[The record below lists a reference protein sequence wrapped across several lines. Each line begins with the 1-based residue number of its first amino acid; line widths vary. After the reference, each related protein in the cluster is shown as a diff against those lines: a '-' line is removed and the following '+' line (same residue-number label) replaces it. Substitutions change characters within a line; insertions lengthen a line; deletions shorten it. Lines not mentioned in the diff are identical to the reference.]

1 MRNKCGIGIIVLSVL
16 FIYFI
21 SFGVYHEYSKEKTNT
36 QKKSESFVGQAYD
49 ANGFYLYEVNGYVV
63 VFTNDKHTPYE
74 YTDIL
79 YEELPELLKQEI
91 KNGKY
96 IKNEEELYGFLENY
110 TS

>member
-1 MRNKCGIGIIVLSVL
+1 MKRKYGIGIIALLVL

-21 SFGVYHEYSKEKTNT
+21 SYGAYNEYSKNVEKPEMNSDFEEGHAFDE
-36 QKKSESFVGQAYD
+36 Q
-49 ANGFYLYEVNGYVV
+49 GFYLYEVNDYVV
-63 VFTNDKHTPYE
+63 VFENDKNTPYE

-79 YEELPELLKQEI
+79 YEELPELLRQEI
-91 KNGKY
+91 RNGKY

>member
-1 MRNKCGIGIIVLSVL
+1 MKNKYGIGIIVLSVL
-16 FIYFI
+16 FLYFI
-21 SFGVYHEYSKEKTNT
+21 SFGAYQEYSKTENETKI
-36 QKKSESFVGQAYD
+36 QISS
-49 ANGFYLYEVNGYVV
+49 ANGSAYNMSGYYLYEVNGYVV
-63 VFTNDKHTPYE
+63 VFENDKITPYE

>member
-1 MRNKCGIGIIVLSVL
+1 MSVL
-16 FIYFI
+16 NYFFFPLTSIVI
-21 SFGVYHEYSKEKTNT
+21 SELYS
-36 QKKSESFVGQAYD
+36 VGNLAPRYNSL
-49 ANGFYLYEVNGYVV
+49 NGFYLYEKNGYVV
-63 VFTNDKHTPYE
+63 VYENDKKTPYE
-74 YTDIL
+74 YTDIF

>member
-21 SFGVYHEYSKEKTNT
+21 SFGAYQEYSKENIDTKDNI
-36 QKKSESFVGQAYD
+36 SSIEGDAYD
-49 ANGFYLYEVNGYVV
+49 VNGYYLYEVNGYIV
-63 VFTNDKHTPYE
+63 VFENDKRTPYE
-74 YTDIL
+74 YTDIS